1 MARVF
6 GITGGIATGKSYV
19 SNILKKQ
26 GYTVYD
32 ADQIAHTVGNQPEVL
47 AKITEE
53 FGDDANNNGQL
64 NRSYIGKIVFN
75 DSEKLERLNNII
87 QPPILKK
94 VLQIIREI
102 QSDKTK
108 ELCFMEVPLLFE
120 EGYEKY
126 FDGTIVVSADRKT
139 QLHRLIQRDQITED
153 FAKSKIAKQMSLSEK
168 RQKADFV
175 IDNSEGRNVNRQV
188 VDLLEELKTNL

>member
-32 ADQIAHTVGNQPEVL
+32 ADQIAHAVGNQPEVL
-47 AKITEE
+47 AEIAEE
-53 FGDDANNNGQL
+53 FGDDVNNNGQL

-102 QSDKTK
+102 QADKTK

-120 EGYEKY
+120 EKYEKY
-126 FDGTIVVSADRKT
+126 FDRTIVVSADSTT
-139 QLHRLIQRDQITED
+139 QLHRLMQRDQITED

-175 IDNSEGRNVNRQV
+175 IDNSEGRNVNQQV
-188 VDLLEELKTNL
+188 VDLLKELKTNL